1 MKEAI
6 AFAPGHIT
14 GAFQIFDESK
24 DPLNVG
30 SRGFG
35 VSLNLGAKTAVKIK
49 KASKNSLKVRI
60 NNHASCSARV
70 SNHVVKTFLARFGET
85 QNSDILIEHYIEAP
99 IGAGFGTSGAAALS
113 LALAL
118 NEAFGLGMSKIE
130 AAQLAHIAE
139 VECKTGLGTVIAETS
154 GGLEIRVKPGAPG
167 IGEIKRLPAPENT
180 VVACLVFGPLSTRKF
195 LTNRET
201 RERINKFGGKL
212 VDQLVRASGISNF
225 MKLSREFAEHVELIT
240 EKVRDVLN
248 AADDV
253 GVVCSMPMFGESV
266 FTLTGEEN
274 LQQILQIFREQGSN
288 GQIMVS
294 KVDQEGARL
303 LQ

>member
-1 MKEAI
+1 MRGAA

-14 GAFQIFDESK
+14 GAFQIFDESA
-24 DPLNVG
+24 DALHVG

-35 VSLNLGAKTAVKIK
+35 VSLDLGVRTAVRIK
-49 KASKNSLKVRI
+49 KTSKNSLKVKI
-60 NNHASCSARV
+60 NKHASGSARV
-70 SNHVVKTFLARFGET
+70 SNHVVNMFLARFEGT
-85 QNSDILIEHYIEAP
+85 DNSQIMVEHDVQAP

-118 NEAFGLGMSKIE
+118 NEAFGLRMSKTE

-139 VECKTGLGTVIAETS
+139 VECRTGLGTVIAETF

-167 IGEIKRLPAPENT
+167 IGEIRRLPVPENT
-180 VVACLVFGPLSTRKF
+180 VAACLVFGPLSTSEF

-201 RERINKFGGKL
+201 RARINKF
-212 VDQLVRASGISNF
+212 SGEVIDELAKAPDIGNF
-225 MKLSREFAEHVELIT
+225 MKLSRQFAEHVELIT
-240 EKVRDVLN
+240 EKVRAVLN
-248 AADDV
+248 AADEV

-266 FTLTGEEN
+266 FTLTEEEN
-274 LQQILQIFREQGSN
+274 LQQILQVFRENGPS
-288 GQIMVS
+288 GQIVVGN
-294 KVDQEGARL
+294 VDHEGARL